1 MNKKTLF
8 SPLGLVSITAGL
20 VLSVAM
26 ISFMPSS
33 LRIDLTEDRL
43 YSLSDG
49 TRNIV
54 SNLDQQLEVMFFY
67 SDSATEDIPQIR
79 SFATRV
85 QELLREIVMASN
97 SNLRLN
103 VIDPEPFSED
113 EDLATQFGIQP
124 VPVTQGGEEIY
135 FGLVVTNGS
144 GENMPFNMQV
154 SEAIPLIRPDQE
166 EFLEYEVI
174 KLVAKVNNPDLPVV
188 GLITQLD
195 IDGGFDPVRGQA
207 TAPWMVMEYIRQLYE
222 VRRVDIA
229 GIDANNLIDDEVDIL
244 MVVHPQD
251 LSEEILYQIDQ
262 YIMRGGAIMLFL
274 DPNADSMV
282 TQSPQGTLIPAGM
295 RSELPRL
302 LEAWGIAF
310 ENDKVLADNEL
321 ALRVVMG
328 QSRRPSPHLGMLG
341 VQRNYLAQ
349 NDIITNGLETIN
361 FSSAG
366 AIAQL
371 EETSTIFEPL
381 IESSTDA
388 MLMDAAL
395 LENVADPS
403 VLFDEFVS
411 SQQSYVVAARVSGL
425 LDSAFPEGRPIVS
438 EEGEESESQSEIT
451 SNSLASEDTVV
462 EQEVVGSEEA
472 EEEIAE
478 AVEEEVI
485 EVREHISGSGTIAN
499 IVVFADTDFLSDRM
513 WVQVAQFLGRRI
525 PQPFANNGDLIIN
538 ALDNLSGSA
547 DLVSIRS
554 RGRYSRPFTRVLD
567 LQREADDR
575 LRTEEADLLSRL
587 AETEAS
593 LADLNQVEDG
603 EPIGQITPE
612 IQSEIDRFNGE
623 LLETRRRLRDVQYQL
638 TEDIERLGANLKAID
653 TALIPILLTIILLV
667 MHYLRVQRRKS
678 GNYKRPT
685 T

>member
-1 MNKKTLF
+1 MNKKTFF

-67 SDSATEDIPQIR
+67 SNSATEDIPQIR

-97 SNLRLN
+97 SNLRLS
-103 VIDPEPFSED
+103 VIVPEPFSED

-154 SEAIPLIRPDQE
+154 SETIPLIRPDQE

-229 GIDANNLIDDEVDIL
+229 GIDANNHIDDEVDIL

-623 LLETRRRLRDVQYQL
+623 MLETRRRLRDVQYQL

-678 GNYKRPT
+678 GN
-685 T
+685 

>member
-1 MNKKTLF
+1 MNKKTFF

-97 SNLRLN
+97 SNLRLS

-154 SEAIPLIRPDQE
+154 SETIPLIRPDQE

-229 GIDANNLIDDEVDIL
+229 GIDANNHIDDEVDIL

-472 EEEIAE
+472 EEEVAE

-623 LLETRRRLRDVQYQL
+623 MLETRRRLRDVQYQL

-678 GNYKRPT
+678 GN
-685 T
+685 